1 LRRPRGRFVLCAAG
15 QTRCMW
21 ISQEA
26 LRRAILDKAQY
37 NRALRDEC
45 VGAPYGKKVCP
56 AAWRTCERAKRLKE
70 RRHRRGDAAEDL
82 AGRGA
87 ALAAAPAAQ
96 PPGTGAD
103 DAATAIAD
111 HVRHELA
118 CRHQR

>member
-1 LRRPRGRFVLCAAG
+1 MSV
-15 QTRCMW
+15 
-21 ISQEA
+21 SA
-26 LRRAILDKAQY
+26 LPTAT
-37 NRALRDEC
+37 
-45 VGAPYGKKVCP
+45 KVCP
-56 AAWRTCERAKRLKE
+56 AAWRTCERAKRLKV

-103 DAATAIAD
+103 DAATVIAD